1 MLAFAATIALALQL
15 PCGAPPRTR
24 PLRMQLT
31 DQEQKIS
38 EAMEIKPV
46 SAESARSTG
55 LALALD
61 DGTRKSH
68 SVAENTA
75 FVTGFFRGIATKQA
89 FGQLVASL
97 YFVYD
102 AMESAFT
109 ECDDEGVRAL
119 DYPQLRRR
127 AIPPIICPPKRSPR
141 YRVYMCAINRYGA
154 SRATSSTRATYL
166 RVAGDGCTVS
176 RHSGP
181 K

>member
-1 MLAFAATIALALQL
+1 MLAFAATTALALQL

-31 DQEQKIS
+31 EQEQKIS

-75 FVTGFFRGIATKQA
+75 FVTGFFRGIKDVDVIGA
-89 FGQLVASL
+89 FERRTTFDADLVGGHSGKT
-97 YFVYD
+97 D
-102 AMESAFT
+102 
-109 ECDDEGVRAL
+109 CPL
-119 DYPQLRRR
+119 DSRLANNVPCQSRHGLGLHSVVVSRRR
-127 AIPPIICPPKRSPR
+127 SQ
-141 YRVYMCAINRYGA
+141 
-154 SRATSSTRATYL
+154 
-166 RVAGDGCTVS
+166 
-176 RHSGP
+176 
-181 K
+181 